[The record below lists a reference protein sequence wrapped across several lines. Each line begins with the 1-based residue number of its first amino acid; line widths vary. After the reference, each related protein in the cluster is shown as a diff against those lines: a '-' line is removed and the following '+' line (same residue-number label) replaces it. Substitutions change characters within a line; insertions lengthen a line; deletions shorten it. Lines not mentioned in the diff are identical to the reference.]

1 MSNFFLDSVK
11 EESLISLNDR
21 NDLARMAYQNKGS
34 DIPLRNN
41 SVTDRF
47 EENTFINHKES
58 FENNNSRINTLNE
71 EVREYKEKLKTLY
84 EKDEEI
90 RSLKYDYETLKKEL
104 EEYTKVKGENTF
116 LRNENSR
123 LKNELSDLIK
133 IKDENILLKEKI
145 KDTELMIDDE
155 YNPKEEKIK
164 IDITKIKTILFTR
177 LKDYH
182 EKHIEDLID
191 QYDLTKKKEIDKST
205 MEKLLLEAIHV

>member
-1 MSNFFLDSVK
+1 MSNFFLESVK
-11 EESLISLNDR
+11 EESLTSLNDR

-58 FENNNSRINTLNE
+58 FENNNSRINSLNE
-71 EVREYKEKLKTLY
+71 EIREYKEKLRTLY
-84 EKDEEI
+84 EKEEEI
-90 RSLKYDYETLKKEL
+90 RSLKDDVGSLQKEVD
-104 EEYTKVKGENTF
+104 ECNKAKGENNF

-123 LKNELSDLIK
+123 LKQELSSLSK
-133 IKDENILLKEKI
+133 VKEENLYLKEKS
-145 KDTELMIDDE
+145 KDNEDSS
-155 YNPKEEKIK
+155 KEEQIP

-182 EKHIEDLID
+182 EKHIDDLID
-191 QYDLTKKKEIDKST
+191 QYDLTKKKEIDKSV
-205 MEKLLLEAIHV
+205 MEKILLEAIHV

>member
-58 FENNNSRINTLNE
+58 FENNNSRINSLNE
-71 EVREYKEKLKTLY
+71 EIREYKEKLRTLY
-84 EKDEEI
+84 EKEEEI
-90 RSLKYDYETLKKEL
+90 RSLKAECETLQKEVD
-104 EEYTKVKGENTF
+104 ECNKAKGENNF

-123 LKNELSDLIK
+123 LKQELSSLSK
-133 IKDENILLKEKI
+133 VKEENFLLKEK
-145 KDTELMIDDE
+145 MNDDE
-155 YNPKEEKIK
+155 DSSKEEQIT
-164 IDITKIKTILFTR
+164 IDITKIKKVLFTR

-182 EKHIEDLID
+182 EKHIDGLID
-191 QYDLTKKKEIDKST
+191 QYDLTKKKEIDKSV
-205 MEKLLLEAIHV
+205 MEKILLEAIHV

>member
-11 EESLISLNDR
+11 EEPLTSLNDR
-21 NDLARMAYQNKGS
+21 NDLARMAYQNKSS

-41 SVTDRF
+41 SATDRF

-90 RSLKYDYETLKKEL
+90 LSLRTDCETLKKEV

-123 LKNELSDLIK
+123 LKQELSTLAK
-133 IKDENILLKEKI
+133 V
-145 KDTELMIDDE
+145 
-155 YNPKEEKIK
+155 KEENTTLRAKSKDNEYGSEEEKVK
-164 IDITKIKTILFTR
+164 IDVTKIKSVLSAR

-182 EKHIEDLID
+182 EKHINDLID
-191 QYDLTKKKEIDKST
+191 QYDLTKKKEIDKSV
-205 MEKLLLEAIHV
+205 MEKILLEAIHV